1 MAFCD
6 GRMPVN
12 APRDMNPGRPSI
24 SVSSGRTF
32 GTLVLWVVGL
42 AMASAN
48 TAQVRLS
55 SFPSLTVADGRSTVT
70 ITADIRDQAGRKVP
84 DGTQVVFTTT
94 LGSFRDP
101 VVRTNGGLARG
112 VLVASSIPGV
122 AKITASALA
131 FNSTST
137 LDFEFVADRQLLS
150 SATEFIEVVG
160 PRQVVYCTELRVL
173 AASGLNRGVKLRFR
187 DIEIEADDLQVQVPA
202 TIVRARKARLKIGQ
216 VDQQFDELYFRLNQR
231 QGFGTTTF
239 VDKRTVI
246 RHNGWFAAPIEEERE
261 RYGLAEVRTNGLAA
275 PSSPLPPDAFDFED
289 LTDSPTLIAAKKA
302 VAFPRRE
309 VQFHQAEI
317 LVGGARAMRIPLFQ
331 VSLFGQS
338 PILTD
343 QIVNVYDNQLSVN
356 YPHFLSLK
364 PGMTSLLRF
373 RWGERYGRST
383 TASSTGF
390 VNYELNWNRGD
401 DMEGGFVLS
410 GIGRNDWGVGLRQY
424 YRADERTVAN
434 VQLDLASLDSI
445 YGSANLSRQF
455 EGFSAS
461 LNANQARAISGQLFN
476 SSGYSM
482 IVERDP
488 MKVGTLPMRLYLG
501 LSATHTKT
509 ESRFASN
516 EATRYGTRARMQ
528 FLPMRPD
535 SQSTLN
541 ASFMVEALGGDT
553 SRSGLA
559 YTADLSLGR
568 QLGRSGSALLTYNF
582 NDDGFNSRLLGRH
595 SMSIQTFLSSGR
607 LGLSAMANQ
616 ALDVERSTFLI
627 DASYRVSDLWRLSYS
642 YTFNRYFGDSYLDY
656 SAMIGYRLGV
666 REVGLIYSH
675 RTRRIG
681 FQVLGAT
688 FD

>member
-1 MAFCD
+1 MRPV
-6 GRMPVN
+6 GRACV
-12 APRDMNPGRPSI
+12 
-24 SVSSGRTF
+24 SVFSRTICF
-32 GTLVLWVVGL
+32 LAVWLVGVGSAL
-42 AMASAN
+42 AN
-48 TAQVRLS
+48 TAQLRLS
-55 SFPSLTVADGRSTVT
+55 SFPTLTVADGRSTVT
-70 ITADIRDQAGRKVP
+70 ITADVRDQAGRKVP
-84 DGTQVVFTTT
+84 DGTQVVLTTT

-101 VVRTNGGLARG
+101 VVRTSGGLARG

-160 PRQVVYCTELRVL
+160 PNQVVYCTELRVL
-173 AASGLNRGVKLRFR
+173 AASGINRGVKLRYR
-187 DIEIEADDLQVQVPA
+187 DIEIDADDLQVQVPA
-202 TIVRARKARLKIGQ
+202 TIVRARKARLRFGQ
-216 VDQQFDELYFRLNQR
+216 VDHQFDELFFRLNQR
-231 QGFGTTTF
+231 HGFGTATF

-246 RHNGWFAAPIEEERE
+246 GDNGWFAVPVEEKRV
-261 RYGLAEVRTNGLAA
+261 RYGLAEVRTSGLSS
-275 PSSPLPPDAFDFED
+275 PSSPLPHDAFDFED
-289 LTDSPTLIAAKKA
+289 LTESPTLIAARKA

-317 LVGGARAMRIPLFQ
+317 LVGGARAMSIPLFQ
-331 VSLFGQS
+331 VSLFGQT

-343 QIVNVYDNQLSVN
+343 QIVNVYDNQLSIN

-383 TASSTGF
+383 TASTTGF

-401 DMEGGFVLS
+401 DMEGGLVVS
-410 GIGRNDWGVGLRQY
+410 GIGRADWGLGLRQY
-424 YRADERTVAN
+424 YRADDKTAAN
-434 VQLDLASLDSI
+434 VQLDLASLDSV

-455 EGFSAS
+455 HGFSAS
-461 LNANQARAISGQLFN
+461 LNANQARAVSGQLFN

-501 LSATHTKT
+501 LSAVHTKT
-509 ESRFASN
+509 ESRFSTN

-528 FLPMRPD
+528 LLPMRPD
-535 SQSTLN
+535 PQSTIN
-541 ASFMVEALGGDT
+541 SSFMVEALGGNT

-559 YTADLSLGR
+559 YTADVSLAR
-568 QLGRSGSALLTYNF
+568 QFGRSGSALMTYTF

-595 SMSIQTFLSSGR
+595 SMSVQTFLTSGR
-607 LGLSAMANQ
+607 LGFSAMANQ
-616 ALDVERSTFLI
+616 ALDVERNTFLI
-627 DASYRVSDLWRLSYS
+627 DASYRVSDLWRLSYA